1 MADQTPTTPETDSD
15 PVVRRIAAFTKLVQI
30 ILPYIIGLGVSLGWW
45 HTSSNNSAQLQVIH
59 SKLDD
64 SAKEL
69 KLMTGMNRNANLKG

>member
-1 MADQTPTTPETDSD
+1 MADPTPTDPWVLRINALSD
-15 PVVRRIAAFTKLVQI
+15 FVKMIIPYVIA
-30 ILPYIIGLGVSLGWW
+30 LGASFGWW